1 MKLGFIGLGIMGTPM
16 AINLARAGHQLHVTT
31 IGRLLMNYC
40 QWVPSVLKLLA
51 R

>member
-31 IGRLLMNYC
+31 IGPVADELL
-40 QWVPSVLKLLA
+40 WKVRISGEILLG
-51 R
+51 